1 MRVDVGVQIGIQIMP
16 VTGLPE
22 LRPGDDL
29 VGLLASAAPW
39 LADGDVLVVTSKAV
53 SKVEGRLLPVPSD
66 PEGREA
72 ARQAAVDA
80 ETVRVVASRGRTRIV
95 ATRHGLVLAAAGV
108 DASNVAAG
116 EIALLP
122 VDPDASAA
130 RLAGGL
136 RAALGVSVAVVVS
149 DTMGRPWRH
158 GLTDV
163 AIGVAGMAAVRDL
176 RGQKDSAGVPLAVTE
191 IAEADEVAAAAD
203 LVKGKLSG
211 VPAAVV
217 RGLAVRDDGRGSRP
231 LIRPAGDDLFRLGT
245 AEAVRA
251 GRAEAVPARRSVRDF
266 TTDPV
271 DLDAVYRAV
280 AAAVTAPAPHHT
292 TPWRF
297 VIVAD
302 PAARIRLLDAMRAA
316 WEADLAGDGMP
327 ADAIARRVRRGDLL
341 RRAPLVVVPG
351 LVADGAHP
359 YPDVRR
365 AEAERTMFA
374 VAMGAGVENF
384 LVALAAEDLGSCWV
398 SSTLFCPDVV
408 RAELNLPESFE
419 PMGAIAVGT
428 PATPPALR
436 PPRDPADFV
445 LMR

>member
-1 MRVDVGVQIGIQIMP
+1 MGIQILP
-16 VTGLPE
+16 VDGLPE

-29 VGLLASAAPW
+29 TALLAAVAPW
-39 LADGDVLVVTSKAV
+39 LADSDVLVVTSKAV
-53 SKVEGRLLPVPSD
+53 SKVEGRLLPVPAD
-66 PEGREA
+66 PDGREA

-95 ATRHGLVLAAAGV
+95 QNRQGLVLAAAGV
-108 DASNVAAG
+108 DASNVAAD

-130 RLAGGL
+130 RLRDGL
-136 RAALGVSVAVVVS
+136 RAALGVEVAVVVS

-176 RGQKDSAGVPLAVTE
+176 RGEKDSSGVPLVVTE
-191 IAEADEVAAAAD
+191 IADADEIAAAAD
-203 LVKGKLSG
+203 LVKGKLEG
-211 VPAAVV
+211 VPVAVV
-217 RGLAVRDDGRGSRP
+217 RGLTVRDDGRGSGP
-231 LIRPAGDDLFRLGT
+231 LVRPAADDLFRLGT
-245 AEAVRA
+245 AEAIRL
-251 GRAEAVPARRSVRDF
+251 GRTEAVPARRSVREF
-266 TTDPV
+266 TDDPV
-271 DLDAVYRAV
+271 DLDAVHRAI

-302 PAARIRLLDAMRAA
+302 PAVRTRLTDAMRAR
-316 WEADLAGDGMP
+316 WEADLAADGMTP
-327 ADAIARRVRRGDLL
+327 DRIARRVRRGDIL
-341 RRAPLVVVPG
+341 RRAPLLVVPC
-351 LVADGAHP
+351 LVRDGAHP
-359 YPDVRR
+359 YPDARR
-365 AEAERTMFA
+365 ADAERTMFS

-408 RAELNLPESFE
+408 RAELDLPDSFE
-419 PMGAIAVGT
+419 PMGAVAIGT
-428 PATPPALR
+428 PAAESSPR
-436 PPRDPADFV
+436 PPRDPSDFT
-445 LMR
+445 LLR

>member
-1 MRVDVGVQIGIQIMP
+1 MVGASVGVEILP

-29 VGLLASAAPW
+29 VALLAGAAPW
-39 LADGDVLVVTSKAV
+39 LTDGDVLVVTSKAV
-53 SKVEGRLLPVPSD
+53 SKVEGRLVPVPTD
-66 PEGREA
+66 PDAREA

-95 ATRHGLVLAAAGV
+95 QTRHGLVLAAAGV
-108 DASNVAAG
+108 DASNLAAD

-130 RLAGGL
+130 GLRDGL
-136 RAALGVSVAVVVS
+136 RAALGVQVAVVVS

-176 RGQKDSAGVPLAVTE
+176 RGEKDSSGMPLAVTE
-191 IAEADEVAAAAD
+191 VADADEVAAAAD
-203 LVKGKLSG
+203 LVKGKLDG
-211 VPAAVV
+211 IPAAVV
-217 RGLAVRDDGRGSRP
+217 RGLSVRDDGRGSRP
-231 LIRPAGDDLFRLGT
+231 LIRPAEADMFRLGT
-245 AEAVRA
+245 AEAIQL
-251 GRAEAVPARRSVRDF
+251 GRREAVPARRSVREF
-266 TTDPV
+266 TDDPV

-297 VIVAD
+297 VLVVD
-302 PAARIRLLDAMRAA
+302 RDVRTRLLDAMRAR
-316 WEADLAGDGMP
+316 WEADLAADGMTP
-327 ADAIARRVRRGDLL
+327 ERIARRVRRGDIL
-341 RRAPLVVVPG
+341 RRAGLVVVPC
-351 LVADGAHP
+351 LVRDGAHP
-359 YPDVRR
+359 YPDARR

-374 VAMGAGVENF
+374 VAMGAGVENL

-408 RAELNLPESFE
+408 RSELDLPASFE
-419 PMGAIAVGT
+419 PMGAVAVGT
-428 PATPPALR
+428 PAAPASPR

-445 LMR
+445 LVR

>member
-1 MRVDVGVQIGIQIMP
+1 MVGASVGVEILP
-16 VTGLPE
+16 VTGIPE

-29 VGLLASAAPW
+29 VALLAGAAPW
-39 LADGDVLVVTSKAV
+39 LTDGDVLVVTSKAV
-53 SKVEGRLLPVPSD
+53 SKVEGRLVPVPTAPD
-66 PEGREA
+66 AREA

-95 ATRHGLVLAAAGV
+95 QTRHGLVLAAAGV
-108 DASNVAAG
+108 DASNLAAD

-130 RLAGGL
+130 GLRDGL
-136 RAALGVSVAVVVS
+136 RAALGVEVAVVVS

-176 RGQKDSAGVPLAVTE
+176 RGEKDSSGMPLAVTE
-191 IAEADEVAAAAD
+191 VADAAD
-203 LVKGKLSG
+203 LVKGKLDG
-211 VPAAVV
+211 IPAAVV
-217 RGLAVRDDGRGSRP
+217 RGLSVRDDGRGSRP
-231 LIRPAGDDLFRLGT
+231 LIRPAEADLFRLGT
-245 AEAVRA
+245 AEAIQL
-251 GRAEAVPARRSVRDF
+251 GRREAVPARRSVREF
-266 TTDPV
+266 TDDPV

-297 VIVAD
+297 VLVVD
-302 PAARIRLLDAMRAA
+302 RDVRTRLLDAMRAR
-316 WEADLAGDGMP
+316 WEADLAADGMTP
-327 ADAIARRVRRGDLL
+327 ERIARRVRRGDIL
-341 RRAPLVVVPG
+341 RRAGLVVVPC
-351 LVADGAHP
+351 LVRDGAHP
-359 YPDVRR
+359 YPDARR

-374 VAMGAGVENF
+374 VAMGAGVENL
-384 LVALAAEDLGSCWV
+384 LVALAAEHLGSCWV

-408 RAELNLPESFE
+408 RAELDLPASFE
-419 PMGAIAVGT
+419 PMGAVAVGT
-428 PATPPALR
+428 PAAPASPR

-445 LMR
+445 LIR